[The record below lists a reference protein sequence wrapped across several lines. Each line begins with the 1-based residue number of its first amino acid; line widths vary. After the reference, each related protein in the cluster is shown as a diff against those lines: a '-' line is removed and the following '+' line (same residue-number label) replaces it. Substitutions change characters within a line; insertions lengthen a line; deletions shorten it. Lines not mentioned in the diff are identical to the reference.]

1 MKYKIKELLKS
12 NDIMPNIASTYP
24 IDALNVNSEKEFIAC
39 IKKHNCNFLC
49 YHITRLT
56 EYEINDI
63 RNNGL
68 SWGSK
73 TLCLNKIANLP
84 SCCDWFKD
92 ELIKHI
98 TNLRDT
104 QADDMICLSYGYLD
118 LDEDP
123 AYDNIFHTNWG
134 GETIYNYYD
143 KGDGFQNEHLNKI
156 HHTLQKISFPCIIIV
171 RVTTNSFFSLPQFLF
186 EKIQNENIEQ
196 ISGSIE
202 ICNELPEIVDIIDLN
217 KYDDIDYD

>member
-12 NDIMPNIASTYP
+12 NDIIPNIASTYP

-98 TNLRDT
+98 TN
-104 QADDMICLSYGYLD
+104 
-118 LDEDP
+118 
-123 AYDNIFHTNWG
+123 
-134 GETIYNYYD
+134 
-143 KGDGFQNEHLNKI
+143 
-156 HHTLQKISFPCIIIV
+156 
-171 RVTTNSFFSLPQFLF
+171 
-186 EKIQNENIEQ
+186 
-196 ISGSIE
+196 
-202 ICNELPEIVDIIDLN
+202 
-217 KYDDIDYD
+217 

>member
-1 MKYKIKELLKS
+1 MKYIIRELLKS
-12 NDIMPNIASTYP
+12 NDIIPNIASTYP
-24 IDALNVNSEKEFIAC
+24 IDALNVNSEKEFVEC
-39 IKKHNCNFLC
+39 IKNHNCNFLC

-143 KGDGFQNEHLNKI
+143 KGDGFQNEHSRKI
-156 HHTLQKISFPCIIIV
+156 HNTLQKISFPCLIIV
-171 RVTTNSFFSLPQFLF
+171 RVTAHSFFSLPKLLF
-186 EKIQNENIEQ
+186 EKIQNENKEQ

-202 ICNELPEIVDIIDLN
+202 ISNELPEIVDIIDLN
-217 KYDDIDYD
+217 KYDGIDF

>member
-1 MKYKIKELLKS
+1 MKYKIRESLKS
-12 NDIMPNIASTYP
+12 NDIIPNIVSTYP
-24 IDALNVNSEKEFIAC
+24 IEALNVNSENKFFACLKE
-39 IKKHNCNFLC
+39 HNCNFLC

-63 RNNGL
+63 RNNSL

-73 TLCLNKIANLP
+73 TLLRNKIANLP

-98 TNLRDT
+98 TNLRET
-104 QADDMICLSYGYLD
+104 QAENMICLSYGYLD
-118 LDEDP
+118 LEEDP

-143 KGDGFQNEHLNKI
+143 KGNCFQDEHSRKI
-156 HHTLQKISFPCIIIV
+156 YKTLQKISFPCLIIV
-171 RVTTNSFFSLPQFLF
+171 RVTAHSFLSMPQFLF
-186 EKIQNENIEQ
+186 EKIQNKNIEQ

-202 ICNELPEIVDIIDLN
+202 ICDELPEIVDIINLN
-217 KYDDIDYD
+217 IYNGIDFE